1 MTPYDPG
8 GINFQYLNEY
18 KGEGLPIGG
27 ALNFTEPPISNLA
40 MVNSTYRGPL
50 CEDY

>member
-1 MTPYDPG
+1 ME
-8 GINFQYLNEY
+8 YLNEY
-18 KGEGLPIGG
+18 KGEGNEASATGIAARRG

-40 MVNSTYRGPL
+40 MVNSTCRGPL